1 MTPREQDVQAALQAA
16 LEDLAKANSALTSEQ
31 IAHGKTMRERDEFA
45 LALTYRCPVCG
56 GDGAVTGC
64 GPNDEPVL
72 YECAQCAPAYR
83 HIAAH
88 DRAVA
93 ARVLRREAREWRDT
107 GDIEHRAFAAECLDV
122 AKEYEAGQR
131 EVPGE

>member
-1 MTPREQDVQAALQAA
+1 
-16 LEDLAKANSALTSEQ
+16 
-31 IAHGKTMRERDEFA
+31 MRERDEFA
-45 LALTYRCPVCG
+45 LAWAYRGPVCG

-64 GPNDEPVL
+64 GTNDVPVL

-131 EVPGE
+131 EVPA